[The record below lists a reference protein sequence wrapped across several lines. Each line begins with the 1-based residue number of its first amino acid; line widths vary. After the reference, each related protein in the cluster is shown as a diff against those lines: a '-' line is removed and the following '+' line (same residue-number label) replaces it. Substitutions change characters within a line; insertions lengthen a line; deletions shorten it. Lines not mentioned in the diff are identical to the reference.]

1 LDKESKMN
9 KDTLI
14 YCSDLTA
21 LKTQLKADGYYDEES
36 GSYTVN
42 NTLTPLQYGDN
53 TSLSYVRNNVLDMS
67 KYPMLEDL
75 GSYEQMEANPDARAK
90 YLSVYDY
97 ETPVS
102 YVDEEGN
109 SQEYYKPK
117 KIGSFA

>member
-1 LDKESKMN
+1 M
-9 KDTLI
+9 DTLI

-21 LKTQLKADGYYDEES
+21 LKKQLKADGYYDEES

-75 GSYEQMEANPDARAK
+75 GSYEQMESNPDARAK

-97 ETPVS
+97 ETPIS
-102 YVDEEGN
+102 YIDEDGN
-109 SQEYYKPK
+109 TQEYYKPK